1 MVDAGLT
8 PAELITADLSP
19 VFLFAQSISRRAV
32 TSGRVLP
39 LFKTNYV
46 ARRPR
51 RYPRRGSGPGALLC
65 EYGTLFAS
73 GEALF
78 LNNRGRSRVHWAH
91 ETAQL
96 NGIRPKSDPGH
107 WKPPLYTLSSGT
119 GDCKDYAI
127 AKYVALIE
135 AGVAA
140 KDVRLVIVRDL
151 ALGQDHAVIAMRLG
165 PNWIM
170 LDNRWLTLLLDAK
183 CVVWLPC
190 LKLIMMVLGNLYEKN
205 TSSRNTTP

>member
-1 MVDAGLT
+1 MSPTPGPDCLGLISNSDKTGSGQEHDLSYRIMVDAGLT

-39 LFKTNYV
+39 LFKTKYV

-96 NGIRPKSDPGH
+96 IWH
-107 WKPPLYTLSSGT
+107 
-119 GDCKDYAI
+119 
-127 AKYVALIE
+127 
-135 AGVAA
+135 
-140 KDVRLVIVRDL
+140 
-151 ALGQDHAVIAMRLG
+151 
-165 PNWIM
+165 
-170 LDNRWLTLLLDAK
+170 
-183 CVVWLPC
+183 
-190 LKLIMMVLGNLYEKN
+190 
-205 TSSRNTTP
+205 TPEE